1 MMTRWIT
8 AAVVLA
14 AFFFGGW
21 LLGRRT
27 SRPEVVETV
36 RIDTVFYERPQP
48 VSVSDNVVTVDV
60 PWMIFV
66 DQRPSAD
73 SITNQ
78 DTIQVTNQVTNQG
91 RDSVQMQVILRT
103 LEYRDSTYYAR
114 VVGPVVGSLAP
125 RLDYIETYNTTITRT
140 ETVERFN
147 RFSLDATFGTEYAQS
162 AWSPYAELAFTVNF
176 KKFKVSATVGAD
188 NVFKNPIPRVGA
200 SFGIPIWSK

>member
-1 MMTRWIT
+1 MKWIG
-8 AAVVLA
+8 AVVVLA
-14 AFFFGGW
+14 AIFLGGW
-21 LLGRRT
+21 WLGNRFA
-27 SRPEVVETV
+27 RPEVVETV

-78 DTIQVTNQVTNQG
+78 DTNQDTIQVTNQG

-114 VVGPVVGSLAP
+114 VVGPVVGELAP
-125 RLDYIETYNTTITRT
+125 RLDYIETYNKTITRT

-147 RFSLDATFGTEYAQS
+147 RFSLDATFGTEYARS
-162 AWSPYAELAFTVNF
+162 AWSPYAELAFTVDF
-176 KKFKVSATVGAD
+176 KRFRVSATVGAD